1 MKENKINRIISE
13 AIDNWIADREPS
25 EDFKRGIDFWAKR
38 NKEINDKITY
48 VKNEFGNEDTE
59 FTVSEKYM
67 IKTINVKQKL
77 NDGLY
82 IKNLGLHNT
91 YYIEQFS
98 PFGAGSITWGDSRG
112 RDGKMPEFKTYDE
125 YLEFFKRYYHS
136 IIGNHKY
143 GWWETNVIDRDEL
156 RRKYPHGCQVFDD
169 CKKALNQ
176 WFDE

>member
-1 MKENKINRIISE
+1 MKESRINRIISE

-25 EDFKRGIDFWAKR
+25 EEFKRGIDFWAKR

-48 VKNEFGNEDTE
+48 VKNEFGDEDTE

-82 IKNLGLHNT
+82 ITKLGLNNT

-98 PFGAGSITWGDSRG
+98 PFGY
-112 RDGKMPEFKTYDE
+112 KMPEFKTYDE
-125 YLEFFKRYYHS
+125 YVEFFKRHYHS

-143 GWWETNVIDRDEL
+143 GWWETDVINRDEL